1 VKWAGPMFQAIK
13 IAILDAVPRVY
24 WSDDEGITDA
34 QKFVDLLAPE
44 NPAAQ
49 IDTFFV
55 SENNFPDSLNDYDAY
70 LLTGSPVSA
79 NDDLDWIHRLSNL
92 VLEANRCDKRIV
104 ASCFGHQLVAKAFG
118 GEVSRNEQGWAIGNY
133 ALEITRQYD
142 WMEPVAVRTGLY
154 HFNQER
160 VTRLPE
166 NAQSFAQTEEYP
178 DYAYTLGDNILSLQ
192 GHPEQPRRA
201 MNNFLAATVEKLRPD
216 EIEKARACI
225 DNGEPDSH
233 IWAKW
238 MMRFFVS

>member
-1 VKWAGPMFQAIK
+1 MFQAIK

-24 WSDDEGITDA
+24 WSDDEGIIDA

-44 NPAAQ
+44 NRKAQ
-49 IDTFFV
+49 LDTYFV
-55 SENNFPDSLNDYDAY
+55 SENNFPTSIHDYDAY
-70 LLTGSPVSA
+70 LLTGSPLSA
-79 NDDLDWIHRLSNL
+79 NDDLEWIQRLSNL
-92 VLEANRCDKRIV
+92 VLEADQYQKRIV

-118 GEVSRNEQGWAIGNY
+118 GEVRRNEQGWAIGNY
-133 ALEITRQYD
+133 MLDITRQYD
-142 WMEPVAVRTGLY
+142 WMEPYAARTGLY

-166 NAQSFAQTEEYP
+166 IARSFAHTEEYP

-192 GHPEQPRRA
+192 GHPEQPKRA
-201 MNNFLAATVEKLRPD
+201 MNNFLAATVEKMTPD
-216 EIEKARACI
+216 EVEKARAYI

-238 MMRFFVS
+238 MMRFFVSD

>member
-1 VKWAGPMFQAIK
+1 M
-13 IAILDAVPRVY
+13 
-24 WSDDEGITDA
+24 
-34 QKFVDLLAPE
+34 
-44 NPAAQ
+44 
-49 IDTFFV
+49 
-55 SENNFPDSLNDYDAY
+55 
-70 LLTGSPVSA
+70 
-79 NDDLDWIHRLSNL
+79 
-92 VLEANRCDKRIV
+92 
-104 ASCFGHQLVAKAFG
+104 
-118 GEVSRNEQGWAIGNY
+118 
-133 ALEITRQYD
+133 
-142 WMEPVAVRTGLY
+142 RTGLY

-192 GHPEQPRRA
+192 GHPEQPKRA
-201 MNNFLAATVEKLRPD
+201 MNNFLDATVEKMTPD

>member
-1 VKWAGPMFQAIK
+1 M
-13 IAILDAVPRVY
+13 
-24 WSDDEGITDA
+24 
-34 QKFVDLLAPE
+34 
-44 NPAAQ
+44 
-49 IDTFFV
+49 
-55 SENNFPDSLNDYDAY
+55 
-70 LLTGSPVSA
+70 SA
-79 NDDLDWIHRLSNL
+79 NDELDWIQRLSNL
-92 VLEANRCDKRIV
+92 VLEANQCHKRIV

-118 GEVSRNEQGWAIGNY
+118 GEVRRNEQGWAIGNY
-133 ALEITRQYD
+133 TLDITRQYD
-142 WMEPVAVRTGLY
+142 WMEPYVVRTGLY

-192 GHPEQPRRA
+192 GHPEQPKRA
-201 MNNFLAATVEKLRPD
+201 MNNFLDATVEKMTPD